1 MISILLYGRNDAH
14 GYNLHRRAALSL
26 NCLAEVLTDDDD
38 EIVFV
43 DYNTPDELPTFVDA
57 LADTLT
63 DQCTS
68 RLRVLRVPAALH
80 RERFQ
85 LLTHLPAV
93 EPVCRNAAA
102 RRANPANRW
111 LLSTNTDM
119 ILLPDSAE
127 SLSEVCRELADGFYG
142 LPRFELPEW
151 LWEQL
156 PRSDPRGA
164 MSEVRR
170 LGPLLH
176 LDESSPSH
184 EWVRFDAP
192 GDFQLCLR
200 DDFVAIDGFDE
211 RMVMG
216 WHVDSNLS
224 RRLHLHRGSIES
236 LEEAVAGYH
245 CNHNRTPTV
254 YQGPD
259 PVGNDLTRFFLAVER
274 ADIPDQRGI
283 WGLADVEL
291 EEVSVGSAARARFT
305 AALVAATRTAPP
317 GRSPWNPFETAFAL
331 TYDSAHVLPHIVDS
345 IVVSGRHLTI
355 GYLGANTVLRAL
367 IDDVVRELSPDGS
380 LEVLYA
386 SDEHEVEELAES
398 ADLVIVDF
406 GLDATLESPAGLD
419 QGDRYEDVP
428 LFPKPLRPV
437 VIAFERLLERERARL
452 DRGLHPRRFLLV
464 NSSTVYLDSFV
475 VSNLDCSSRATH
487 SRVRRATV
495 KRVPTAN
502 VDLVRDVRWADR
514 LTGPREPLA
523 LRIGRTTSV
532 EGLEDFSGFGSG
544 WWLPDPSG
552 IWSHGLRAVLTV
564 VVGRIPAWTRP
575 VLELTF
581 DRVGVRRGRPVR
593 IGLVVDGTRVE
604 TRDLTGG
611 THPTRWRVRLPRHAL
626 ARRTFDVALEFD
638 GDVDWADK
646 NRLGLHLQSLLVRTG
661 LIPMPLRDRLD
672 IGASALGRIARS
684 GRRALKTWVPR
695 AGALRLSRRDASRP

>member
-1 MISILLYGRNDAH
+1 MS
-14 GYNLHRRAALSL
+14 
-26 NCLAEVLTDDDD
+26 
-38 EIVFV
+38 
-43 DYNTPDELPTFVDA
+43 
-57 LADTLT
+57 
-63 DQCTS
+63 
-68 RLRVLRVPAALH
+68 PATTA
-80 RERFQ
+80 
-85 LLTHLPAV
+85 TTT
-93 EPVCRNAAA
+93 A
-102 RRANPANRW
+102 RPP
-111 LLSTNTDM
+111 STT
-119 ILLPDSAE
+119 
-127 SLSEVCRELADGFYG
+127 
-142 LPRFELPEW
+142 
-151 LWEQL
+151 
-156 PRSDPRGA
+156 
-164 MSEVRR
+164 
-170 LGPLLH
+170 
-176 LDESSPSH
+176 
-184 EWVRFDAP
+184 
-192 GDFQLCLR
+192 
-200 DDFVAIDGFDE
+200 
-211 RMVMG
+211 
-216 WHVDSNLS
+216 
-224 RRLHLHRGSIES
+224 
-236 LEEAVAGYH
+236 
-245 CNHNRTPTV
+245 
-254 YQGPD
+254 GPD

-305 AALVAATRTAPP
+305 DALVAATRAAPP

-355 GYLGANTVLRAL
+355 GYLGANTVLRTL

-380 LEVLYA
+380 LEALYA
-386 SDEHEVEELAES
+386 SDEHEVDELAES

-406 GLDATLESPAGLD
+406 GLDATLESPAELD
-419 QGDRYEDVP
+419 QGERHEDVP

-495 KRVPTAN
+495 KRVPTAG

-523 LRIGRTTSV
+523 LRIGRTSSV
-532 EGLEDFSGFGSG
+532 ARLEDFSGFGSG

-552 IWSHGLRAVLTV
+552 IWSHGPRAVLTLA
-564 VVGRIPAWTRP
+564 VGRVPAWTRP

-593 IGLVVDGTRVE
+593 IGLVVEGTRVE
-604 TRDLTGG
+604 TRELTGG

-626 ARRTFDVALEFD
+626 ARRAFDLALEFD

-646 NRLGLHLQSLLVRTG
+646 NRLGLHIQSLRVRTALLPIPLQDG
-661 LIPMPLRDRLD
+661 LDRAA
-672 IGASALGRIARS
+672 GARGGLAR
-684 GRRALKTWVPR
+684 GWRRALR
-695 AGALRLSRRDASRP
+695 AW